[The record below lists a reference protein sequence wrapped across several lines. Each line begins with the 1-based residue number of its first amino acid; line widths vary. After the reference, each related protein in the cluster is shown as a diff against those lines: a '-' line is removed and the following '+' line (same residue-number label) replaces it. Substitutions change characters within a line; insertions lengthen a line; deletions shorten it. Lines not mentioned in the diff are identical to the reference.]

1 MDYPFISAMIVTY
14 NEELSIQKCL
24 SSLLTQTYP
33 CDLYEVLI
41 IDGKST
47 DRTVELAKQ
56 TEADYIAECKR
67 SRKTPVSVRYF
78 QNDKRILAAGW
89 NIGIREAVGNY
100 VVRIDAH
107 AYADERFLE
116 LSVDTMFSVKDAVC
130 VGGTIVAKGLSQKGK
145 IVEHILSSPFGVGGA
160 RFRYSKKSGYV
171 DTVAYGLYRKE
182 IFERLGYFD
191 ETLERTQDNDMHRR
205 IRDAKE
211 KFYLN
216 PEIKTVYLSRDS
228 VRKMLRQGFNNG
240 KWIMINFKKRPG
252 KIAIRHFVPLCFIL
266 TFLLFILMSFFN
278 KWFFVVGL
286 CLLFVHLLMGLC
298 FSFKK
303 TKNISYIIK
312 MPFLFLFLH
321 ICYGIGSIAGLFYKF
336 DRNRMD
342 AKNGEK

>member
-14 NEELSIQKCL
+14 NEEACIQKCL
-24 SSLLTQTYP
+24 SSLLTQTYA

-47 DRTVELAKQ
+47 DRTVQLAKQ

-67 SRKTPVSVRYF
+67 GGKTPVSVRYF

-89 NIGIREAVGNY
+89 NIGIREALGNY

-116 LSVDTMFSVKDAVC
+116 LSAETMFSVKDAVC
-130 VGGTIVAKGLSQKGK
+130 VGGTIKACGLSEKGK
-145 IVEHILSSPFGVGGA
+145 TVEHILSSPFGVGGA
-160 RFRYSKKSGYV
+160 RFRYSQKAGYV
-171 DTVAYGLYRKE
+171 DTVAYGLYRKD

-252 KIAIRHFVPLCFIL
+252 KIAARHFVPLCFVL
-266 TFLLFILMSFFN
+266 TLLFFIFTSFFN
-278 KWFFVVGL
+278 KWFLVAGL
-286 CLLFVHLLMGLC
+286 ALLIVHLLTGL
-298 FSFKK
+298 FFAIKK

-321 ICYGIGSIAGLFYKF
+321 VCYGIGSLAGAVYKT
-336 DRNRMD
+336 
-342 AKNGEK
+342 NGVGV